1 MAYTYGTEEWE
12 NAYQDMVKD
21 RLAKAEKPYVMG
33 SPEWVALFEKLI
45 QGDELYK
52 EVAKKWEGS
61 VVIHMLANPPVGLKK
76 DIYVFLDLWHGD
88 CRFAKLVPKEIGDN
102 ANFVLTGEL
111 ERWES
116 VLKKELDVT
125 KGMMQ
130 GKLKLKGSLPT
141 IVRYVKASIRLVE
154 LAGDIDTVFFAQ
166 LSEEKNN
173 EQIKLLNELESTFG
187 I

>member
-1 MAYTYGTEEWE
+1 MAYTYGTEEWD
-12 NAYQDMVKD
+12 NAYREMVED
-21 RLAKAEKPYVMG
+21 RLKKESKPYVMG
-33 SPEWVALFEKLI
+33 SPEWVASFEELV
-45 QGDELYK
+45 QADETYK
-52 EVAKKWEGS
+52 QVAKKWEGS
-61 VVIHMLANPPVGLKK
+61 VVIHMLANPPVGLQR

-88 CRFAKLVPKEIGDN
+88 CRYAKLVPQDVGRN

-111 ERWES
+111 ERWEA
-116 VLKKELDVT
+116 VLNKELDVT

-154 LAGDIDTVFFAQ
+154 LAGEVGSIFFGQ
-166 LSEEKNN
+166 LSEEKRA
-173 EQIKLLNELESTFG
+173 EQIKTLDDLNATFG

>member
-12 NAYQDMVKD
+12 NAYQEMVKD
-21 RLAKAEKPYVMG
+21 RLAKVDKPYVMG
-33 SPEWVALFEKLI
+33 SPEWVANFEKLV
-45 QGDELYK
+45 QTDETYK

-61 VVIHMLANPPVGLKK
+61 VVIHMLANPPVGLNN

-88 CRFAKLVPKEIGDN
+88 CRFARLVPKEIGEN
-102 ANFVLTGEL
+102 ADFVITGEL

-125 KGMMQ
+125 KGLMQ

-154 LAGDIDTVFFAQ
+154 LAGEIDTVFFAQ
-166 LSEEKNN
+166 LSEE
-173 EQIKLLNELESTFG
+173 ERDAQIKLLGELQSSLG
-187 I
+187 L